1 MNNLISKCVRMVSG
15 SKGGQMP
22 VYKYQTKD
30 GTKWYVKS
38 DNLTKR
44 GFNSRKEALQFEKER
59 EIIQPKHLP
68 LFKIVAED
76 YIYTKKSSDITYGS
90 IVKIEKAIY
99 NHILPLTIDK
109 PIDCYTLHDCRD
121 FKMNLR
127 KQNPNS
133 CTSTLNYVLRQFK
146 AIFKHAVDYYGLEK
160 NPCITLKPYKKTYDE
175 KRKKKEKESSIWTPE
190 EFEKFIFH
198 VKNPMYSTFFTI
210 LFYTGIRL
218 GEAQALTWNDFD
230 GEYLHILK
238 SLTKKTNKGNY
249 EIKEPKTES
258 SIRKVSLG
266 QNLSKYL
273 MDYKSNQEQIEGFNN
288 EWFIFGGPKPLPQ
301 TSIARYK
308 DNAVKESGVKRI
320 RIHDF
325 RHSHASYLICS
336 GCNIVAVSKRLGHE
350 NVEITLETYTHLIPK
365 KEDEALI
372 FVEKSSQN
380 LLTHLKSP
388 LGKALVQ
395 NP

>member
-1 MNNLISKCVRMVSG
+1 MSNLISKCVKMISG
-15 SKGGQMP
+15 SQGGTMP

-44 GFNSRKEALQFEKER
+44 GFNSRKEALQFEKEH
-59 EIIQPKHLP
+59 EENATSHLP
-68 LFKIVAED
+68 TFNIIAED
-76 YIYTKKSSDITYGS
+76 YLYTKKSSDITYGS
-90 IVKIEKAIY
+90 IDRFTSVVTK
-99 NHILPLTIDK
+99 HVLPLSENK

-121 FKMNLR
+121 FKINLR
-127 KQNPNS
+127 KRNPDLS
-133 CTSTLNYVLRQFK
+133 TTTLNYILRQYK
-146 AIFKHAVDYYGLEK
+146 AIFKHAVDFYGLEK
-160 NPCITLKPYKKTYDE
+160 NPCATIKPFRNTYEE
-175 KRKKKEKESSIWTPE
+175 KLQKKENETCVWSPE
-190 EFEKFIFH
+190 EFEKFISC
-198 VKNPMYSTFFTI
+198 VRNPTYSVFFTI
-210 LFYTGIRL
+210 LYYTGIRL

-230 GEYLHILK
+230 GEYIHITK
-238 SLTKKTNKGNY
+238 SLTKKTTKGAY
-249 EIKEPKTES
+249 EIKEPKSES

-266 QNLSKYL
+266 TNLSNYL
-273 MDYKSNQEQIEGFNN
+273 IQYKSIQEKIEGFQND
-288 EWFIFGGPKPLPQ
+288 WFIFGGPKPLPC
-301 TSIARYK
+301 TSITRNK
-308 DNAVKESGVKRI
+308 DRAVLESGVKRI

-388 LGKALVQ
+388 LGKALV
-395 NP
+395 